1 MIINKQMGMTRD
13 DFDRLIP
20 IALGTEAFEKL
31 PDGIRFT
38 EGERTMTVIL
48 GPEGKR
54 KLALLEL
61 PSTPVTITFEGYTEE
76 DAEAAL
82 AEFDRAFQR
91 GGG

>member
-1 MIINKQMGMTRD
+1 MVINKQMGMTRG

-20 IALGTEAFEKL
+20 LALGTEVFEKL
-31 PDGIRFT
+31 PDGVRLGDAQRSLTIT
-38 EGERTMTVIL
+38 L

-54 KLALLEL
+54 KIALLEL
-61 PSTPVTITFEGYTEE
+61 PSTPVTITFKGYTEE
-76 DAEAAL
+76 EAEAAL